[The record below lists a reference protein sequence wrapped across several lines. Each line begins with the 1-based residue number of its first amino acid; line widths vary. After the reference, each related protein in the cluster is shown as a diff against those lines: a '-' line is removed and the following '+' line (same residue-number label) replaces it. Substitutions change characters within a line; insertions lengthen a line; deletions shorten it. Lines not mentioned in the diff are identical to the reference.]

1 MPQFPIVTL
10 TLTLTLTVT
19 PTPIKARMR
28 GEASGVQA
36 TQALKLDMQA
46 AQRAIRGDVEELA
59 TALGSQLRMA
69 QDEVARLRAHVEEEL
84 ARAMERQRAAN
95 AAHEMAVRAL
105 AAQLQQH
112 AEATE
117 GSLAQL
123 GQRAAA
129 ELAQQEI

>member
-1 MPQFPIVTL
+1 
-10 TLTLTLTVT
+10 
-19 PTPIKARMR
+19 
-28 GEASGVQA
+28 
-36 TQALKLDMQA
+36 
-46 AQRAIRGDVEELA
+46 
-59 TALGSQLRMA
+59 MA

-117 GSLAQL
+117 GSL
-123 GQRAAA
+123 
-129 ELAQQEI
+129 